1 MTKKLTWIFWI
12 VLLVFLLA
20 YPFLFG
26 AYYTNVVVIFGIMSL
41 FALTVN
47 LLLGFTGLLS
57 FGHAMFFGV
66 GAYATA
72 LSLTHIEGLPLL
84 VSILIGIAA
93 SAVFAL
99 ILCPI
104 LVRASGTA
112 FTMLTLAFGMLMYT
126 LSLKLRDITGGED
139 GIGGFPTPDFSI
151 PGVVSFD
158 MTDPLNFYYFALVV
172 LLVSMWALWF
182 LTKTPFGTVI
192 IAIRDNSMRVN
203 YMGFRVTHTKALV
216 LVVSSS
222 FAGVA
227 GAVYALFQN
236 LVSSDGVFS
245 ILTSFAPLIM
255 TVIGGVGSFF
265 GPIWGAGIMMLLEE
279 VVTLYTDRFSLV
291 SGIVLI
297 LVVMF
302 APSGVVGM
310 MRIVKAKWLL
320 RRQKI

>member
-1 MTKKLTWIFWI
+1 MTKHVNKIFWI
-12 VLLVFLLA
+12 ALLAFLLA
-20 YPFLFG
+20 YPILFG
-26 AYYTNVVVIFGIMSL
+26 AYYTNVVVIFGVMSL

-84 VSILIGIAA
+84 VAILIGIAS
-93 SAVFAL
+93 SAAFAL
-99 ILCPI
+99 LLCPM

-112 FTMLTLAFGMLMYT
+112 FTMLTLAFSMLMYT

-139 GIGGFPTPDFSI
+139 GIGGFNIPDLSLPGVFSI
-151 PGVVSFD
+151 E

-172 LLVSMWALWF
+172 ILASMWALWF

-192 IAIRDNSMRVN
+192 IAIRDNAMRVN
-203 YMGFRVTHTKALV
+203 YMGYKVTHTKALV
-216 LVVSSS
+216 IVVSSS

-236 LVSSDGVFS
+236 LVSSDGVFGPMM
-245 ILTSFAPLIM
+245 SFAPIIM

-265 GPIWGAGIMMLLEE
+265 GPIWGSGILMLLEE
-279 VVTLYTDRFSLV
+279 VVTIFTERFSLV
-291 SGIVLI
+291 SGIVLVM
-297 LVVMF
+297 VVMF
-302 APSGVVGM
+302 APMGVVGM
-310 MRIVKAKWLL
+310 MRIGKAKWLL
-320 RRQKI
+320 RRQNS